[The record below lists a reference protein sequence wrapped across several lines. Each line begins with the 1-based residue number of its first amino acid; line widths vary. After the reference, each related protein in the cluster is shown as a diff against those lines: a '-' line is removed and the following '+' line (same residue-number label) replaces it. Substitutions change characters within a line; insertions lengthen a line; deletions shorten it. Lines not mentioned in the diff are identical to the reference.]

1 MLKITTQKKNKTIR
15 FVVEGKLTSVSI
27 SVLESCWKDAKNLL
41 LQSEIRFEFNDITF
55 IDDSAKKLL
64 KRMANQGAKLF
75 AKDIQMKAIVEKIN
89 SRLKN
94 QEETMLS
101 KKSSLGLLCIFALM
115 LFSASTA
122 QSQEAE
128 KWNYTAAFYMW
139 MPGVD
144 GTVGAL
150 GRTVGA
156 EASFTDLIS
165 NTKFGVMT
173 GLLARKG
180 RFSIT
185 GDFIY
190 VRLGTDEQ
198 LPPFKI
204 DIEIIPT
211 ILEGTAGYQIAKNVD
226 VYGGIR
232 FYNVENNITF
242 NGPLSLEVDATKRW
256 VDPIVGL
263 RFSPELSKRFS
274 LLTRIDVGG
283 FGAGSDLSWQLHA
296 YGLWHVTEKGSIA
309 FGYRVLDIDYQEES
323 GKQFLLDMQIKG
335 PSVGFVYKF

>member
-1 MLKITTQKKNKTIR
+1 MLKITTHKENKAIQ
-15 FVVEGKLTSVSI
+15 FVVEGKLTSASI
-27 SVLESCWKDAKNLL
+27 SVLENCWRDAKSLREKL
-41 LQSEIRFEFNDITF
+41 EIRFEFNDITF
-55 IDDSAKKLL
+55 IDDSAKQFL
-64 KRMANQGAKLF
+64 KQLSHQGAKLF
-75 AKDIQMKAIVEKIN
+75 AKDIQMKAIVEEIN
-89 SRLKN
+89 KRSKS

-101 KKSSLGLLCIFALM
+101 KKSSLGLLCIIAM
-115 LFSASTA
+115 LLLSSTA
-122 QSQEAE
+122 HSQESDQ
-128 KWNYTAAFYMW
+128 WNYSAAFYMW

-150 GRTVGA
+150 GRSVDA
-156 EASFTDLIS
+156 KASFTDLIS
-165 NTKFGVMT
+165 NTKFGVMA
-173 GLLARKG
+173 GLLARKD

-204 DIEIIPT
+204 DVEIIPT
-211 ILEGTAGYQIAKNVD
+211 MVEGTGGYQIAKNVD

-232 FYNVENNITF
+232 FYSVENNITF
-242 NGPLSLEVDATKRW
+242 NGPQTVEVDATKQW
-256 VDPIVGL
+256 VDPIVGI

-274 LLTRIDVGG
+274 VLTRFDVGG

-296 YGLWHVTEKGSIA
+296 YTLWHVTDKGSIA
-309 FGYRVLDIDYQEES
+309 FGYRVLDIDYQEE
-323 GKQFLLDMQIKG
+323 GGTQFQLDMQIKG